1 MSFFRKNPL
10 FASALTACSLVVLAE
25 GWMIYERWSAVRDA
39 AKKLEQKR
47 TELAGMAVLAP
58 PPTRAVADAIEA
70 DLARAQR
77 ALATMR
83 TELSGRGPAA
93 ERMRGAKVPAAR
105 TDAFFDLATF
115 VEKTRELA
123 RKQEIDVRPEAAR
136 FGFATYAN
144 AGPEVDRIAPV
155 FHQRL
160 VAQYLIE
167 SLFEAKPRALL
178 GVQRERTLTKKE
190 REDRAAAIAALGG
203 APPDANAS
211 LPGSNEPEGP
221 DFFEMNAQA
230 SARAAGYLDTTAFR
244 ISFTGQTAVL
254 RTFLNKLAGFEL
266 PVLVREVE
274 VETVSADE
282 AAPVADDSASAAPAA
297 SAASVVLSA
306 RAPASRSVTVA
317 KPAVAAPIVA
327 KPLSKFTVTVE
338 YIVLVAAAAADGAPA
353 PAESA
358 EPAKSGAE

>member
-10 FASALTACSLVVLAE
+10 FATALTACAVVALGE
-25 GWMIYERWSAVRDA
+25 GWMIYERWSTARDA

-47 TELAGMAVLAP
+47 TELSGMAALTP

-70 DLARAQR
+70 DLAKAQH
-77 ALATMR
+77 ALGTMR

-93 ERMRGAKVPAAR
+93 ERMKTAKVPAAR

-123 RKQEIDVRPEAAR
+123 KKLEVDVRPEAAR

-144 AGPEVDRIAPV
+144 AGPEVDRIPPV

-167 SLFEAKPRALL
+167 SLLEAKPRALL
-178 GVQRERTLTKKE
+178 SVQRERTLTKKE
-190 REDRAAAIAALGG
+190 REDRDAALAALNG
-203 APPDANAS
+203 APPDASAN
-211 LPGSNEPEGP
+211 LPGSNEAEGP
-221 DFFEMNAQA
+221 DFFEMSAKA

-244 ISFTGQTAVL
+244 FSFTGQTAVL
-254 RTFLNKLAGFEL
+254 RMFLNKLAGFEL

-274 VETVSADE
+274 VEPAAADE
-282 AAPVADDSASAAPAA
+282 AAVPADEGPSAAAA
-297 SAASVVLSA
+297 SGAASVVLSA
-306 RAPASRSVTVA
+306 KPATRTVTVA

-338 YIVLVAAAAADGAPA
+338 YIVLVAAGAADGAPA
-353 PAESA
+353 RPGE
-358 EPAKSGAE
+358 E